1 MTELLK
7 NCRLCPRQCGVDR
20 LSGQAGRCH
29 ATGDTVRVARVAP
42 HYWEEPCVSGE
53 RGSGAVFFGG
63 CNLGCVYCQNSRISR
78 SAAGREMTVSE
89 LSDSFRRLEAD
100 GVHNINLVTPT
111 HYLPQICMAID
122 SAGVHLPYVY
132 NTSGYELAQSLELL
146 RGRVGV
152 FLTDFKYADSRL
164 ADSLSS
170 APDYPRVAT
179 DALDKMVDIAGDA
192 RFDDDGIMQRGVIVR
207 HLVLPGHS
215 DDSMRVIEHLYDRY
229 GDSIYISIMNQ
240 YTPMDG
246 MAGELSRKVGEREY
260 ERVIDFAV
268 GIGVENGFIQE
279 GETADDSFI
288 PSFDLE

>member
-7 NCRLCPRQCGVDR
+7 KCRLCPRQCGVDR

-29 ATGDTVRVARVAP
+29 ATGDTVFVARVAP
-42 HYWEEPCVSGE
+42 HFWEEPCISGE

-63 CNLGCVYCQNSRISR
+63 CNLGCVYCQNRLISR
-78 SAAGREMTVSE
+78 SAAGREMTASE

-164 ADSLSS
+164 ADRLSS
-170 APDYPRVAT
+170 APDYPQVAT
-179 DALDKMVDIAGDA
+179 EALDKMVDIAGAA
-192 RFDDDGIMQRGVIVR
+192 RFDDDGIMRRGVIVR

-215 DDSMRVIEHLYDRY
+215 DDSMRVIGHLHDRY

-246 MAGELSRKVGEREY
+246 MVDELSRKVGEREY

-268 GIGVENGFIQE
+268 DIGVENGFIQE

>member
-7 NCRLCPRQCGVDR
+7 KCRLCPRQCGVDR

-29 ATGDTVRVARVAP
+29 ATGDTVFVARVAP
-42 HYWEEPCVSGE
+42 HFWEEPCISGE

-63 CNLGCVYCQNSRISR
+63 CNLGCVYCQNRLISR
-78 SAAGREMTVSE
+78 SAAGREMTASE

-164 ADSLSS
+164 ADRLSS
-170 APDYPRVAT
+170 APDYPQVAT
-179 DALDKMVDIAGDA
+179 EALDKMVDIAGAA

-207 HLVLPGHS
+207 HLVLPEHS
-215 DDSMRVIEHLYDRY
+215 DDSMRVIGHLYDRY